1 MNKKIKKNPA
11 IFFDRDGVL
20 NKDSGFV
27 YKYSKFKWLPG
38 SIKSRSFLT
47 QRGYFIFIITN
58 QSGIGRGIFSKKEY
72 YILNKKIN
80 KFLIT
85 KTIKITRIYY
95 CPHHPIY
102 GLGKYKKKCKCRK
115 PDNLLVRKAFKQ
127 YHIDRKN
134 SFFIG
139 DKLSDKMC
147 AKKSKLKFFYRK
159 KNLFQQIKKV
169 TK

>member
-38 SIKSRSFLT
+38 SIKSLSFLT

-80 KFLIT
+80 KL
-85 KTIKITRIYY
+85 
-95 CPHHPIY
+95 
-102 GLGKYKKKCKCRK
+102 
-115 PDNLLVRKAFKQ
+115 
-127 YHIDRKN
+127 
-134 SFFIG
+134 
-139 DKLSDKMC
+139 
-147 AKKSKLKFFYRK
+147 
-159 KNLFQQIKKV
+159 
-169 TK
+169 

>member
-1 MNKKIKKNPA
+1 MKKQIPA
-11 IFFDRDGVL
+11 AFFDRDGVL
-20 NKDSGFV
+20 NKDFGYV
-27 YKYSKFKWLPG
+27 HKYSQFKWLSG
-38 SIKSRSFLT
+38 SIKSLSFLS
-47 QRGYFIFIITN
+47 Q
-58 QSGIGRGIFSKKEY
+58 IGY

-80 KFLIT
+80 KFLI
-85 KTIKITRIYY
+85 KKKIKITKIYY
-95 CPHHPIY
+95 CPHHPVY